1 MMNMTSHDVAFHYL
15 TLSLLGKITEYLSK
29 IFSKLTVQ
37 GLSSVFGNE
46 YHMVLAIPN
55 RMF

>member
-15 TLSLLGKITEYLSK
+15 ILSLLGKITKNLSK
-29 IFSKLTVQ
+29 VFTKLTVQ

-46 YHMVLAIPN
+46 YYMVLASPN